1 MATVH
6 AIPVPEAS
14 LLAQFGKQSDYR
26 DCFARDVTGD
36 LTLDEFIER
45 FYSALAFLPERLL
58 LKVLGTPASSK
69 DARAF
74 ARGETD
80 RFGAWEVVER
90 KGSEML
96 ALSKDTNTASWFAIE
111 PLDTG
116 TRLKFGSWVGSIGE
130 SGWKA
135 LLRPHVWYSRQLL
148 AGV

>member
-1 MATVH
+1 MPSVH

-26 DCFARDVTGD
+26 DCFAR
-36 LTLDEFIER
+36 
-45 FYSALAFLPERLL
+45 
-58 LKVLGTPASSK
+58 
-69 DARAF
+69 
-74 ARGETD
+74 GETD

-90 KGSEML
+90 KGSEIL